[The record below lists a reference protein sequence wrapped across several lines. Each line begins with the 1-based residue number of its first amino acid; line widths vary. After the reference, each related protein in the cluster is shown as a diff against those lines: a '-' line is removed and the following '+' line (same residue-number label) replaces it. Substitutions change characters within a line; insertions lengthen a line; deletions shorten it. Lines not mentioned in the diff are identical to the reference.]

1 MIQVGAYVKTKVGDM
16 RMIRHLSFAFLLL
29 IIAACSVTGGESSS
43 TLDTKLAIVT
53 GTVTYRERIALPP
66 DAVVEVQLLDV
77 SLMDV
82 AATLI
87 AEQTITPQHQVPIAF
102 ELSYNP
108 ADIDERMSYAVR
120 ATVRIGANA
129 MFITNRSYPVLT
141 RGNPNHADLVLT
153 RNDG

>member
-1 MIQVGAYVKTKVGDM
+1 MPSRAWW
-16 RMIRHLSFAFLLL
+16 LLL
-29 IIAACSVTGGESSS
+29 LLLLAGCSVSGGEASATQDAKSGR
-43 TLDTKLAIVT
+43 VT

-87 AEQTITPQHQVPIAF
+87 AEQTIKPQHQVPIAF
-102 ELSYNP
+102 ELPYDP
-108 ADIDERMSYAVR
+108 ADIDERLSYAVR
-120 ATVRIGANA
+120 ATIRIGGKA

-141 RGNPNHADLVLT
+141 RGTPNHVDLVLV
-153 RNDG
+153 RDGG

>member
-1 MIQVGAYVKTKVGDM
+1 MPSRAWW
-16 RMIRHLSFAFLLL
+16 LLL
-29 IIAACSVTGGESSS
+29 LLLLAGCSVSGGEASA
-43 TLDTKLAIVT
+43 TQDAKTGRVT

-102 ELSYNP
+102 ELPYDP
-108 ADIDERMSYAVR
+108 ADIDERLSYAVR
-120 ATVRIGANA
+120 ATIRIGEKA

-141 RGNPNHADLVLT
+141 RGTPNHVDLVLV
-153 RNDG
+153 RDGG

>member
-1 MIQVGAYVKTKVGDM
+1 MPSRAWW
-16 RMIRHLSFAFLLL
+16 LLL
-29 IIAACSVTGGESSS
+29 LLLLAGCSVSGGEASA
-43 TLDTKLAIVT
+43 TQEAKTGRVT

-66 DAVVEVQLLDV
+66 DAVIEVQLLDV

-102 ELSYNP
+102 ELPYDP
-108 ADIDERMSYAVR
+108 ADIDERLSYAVR
-120 ATVRIGANA
+120 ATIRIGEKA

-141 RGNPNHADLVLT
+141 RGTSNHVDLVLV
-153 RNDG
+153 RDGG

>member
-1 MIQVGAYVKTKVGDM
+1 M
-16 RMIRHLSFAFLLL
+16 LLL
-29 IIAACSVTGGESSS
+29 LLAGCSVSGGEASATQDAKSGR
-43 TLDTKLAIVT
+43 VT
-53 GTVTYRERIALPP
+53 GTVTYRERIALLP

-102 ELSYNP
+102 ELPYDP
-108 ADIDERMSYAVR
+108 ADIDERLSYAVR
-120 ATVRIGANA
+120 ATIRIGEKA

-141 RGNPNHADLVLT
+141 RGTPNHVDLVLV
-153 RNDG
+153 RDGG